1 MERFDGNES
10 ENKKNRAI
18 ENMADVEPVE
28 YEKGKLIRG
37 GGFWHAVRTIAL
49 PVLLAV
55 ALVATALWG
64 DEQRTLADGYRRNS
78 ENIYRRAF
86 TELCDDMSNMQ
97 TALGKLRVAAAPG
110 QYMLLL
116 DDIWRLSGSCV
127 SLMSQIP
134 SSHIDTAELNSFVVR
149 IGDYARSLSKKA
161 LEGEERSEDDMKRLE
176 ELYTKCAE
184 ISRELNDRLSIGDVP
199 TAAITNNDYFLSASG
214 GTEEDDKQDE
224 DIDKFPT
231 LIYDGPFSESS
242 EKREAKGLGGDMI
255 DQEKAKQQA
264 EAITGISGFELT
276 GETDGTIPSWDF
288 SSTENDSREVDISI
302 SKQGGK
308 LVWLMGSATGTAN
321 EVPPKDKADE
331 LKNAALEWLGK
342 AGFDNMKATY
352 AQYYSG
358 AAVINFA
365 ATKDEIILY
374 NDLVKVWVD
383 VDTKEIIGADA
394 RNYLFSHCERELAEP
409 AISPEEAE
417 ARVSVNLEIESRELA
432 LIPLTPETEKLCYE
446 FKGRCGEDEYIVY
459 IDAQTGYEQQIFV
472 IINTEN
478 GQLTI

>member
-214 GTEEDDKQDE
+214 TEEDDKQDE

-242 EKREAKGLGGDMI
+242 
-255 DQEKAKQQA
+255 
-264 EAITGISGFELT
+264 
-276 GETDGTIPSWDF
+276 
-288 SSTENDSREVDISI
+288 
-302 SKQGGK
+302 
-308 LVWLMGSATGTAN
+308 
-321 EVPPKDKADE
+321 
-331 LKNAALEWLGK
+331 
-342 AGFDNMKATY
+342 
-352 AQYYSG
+352 
-358 AAVINFA
+358 
-365 ATKDEIILY
+365 
-374 NDLVKVWVD
+374 
-383 VDTKEIIGADA
+383 
-394 RNYLFSHCERELAEP
+394 
-409 AISPEEAE
+409 
-417 ARVSVNLEIESRELA
+417 
-432 LIPLTPETEKLCYE
+432 
-446 FKGRCGEDEYIVY
+446 
-459 IDAQTGYEQQIFV
+459 
-472 IINTEN
+472 
-478 GQLTI
+478 

>member
-1 MERFDGNES
+1 MERWDGNES

-199 TAAITNNDYFLSASG
+199 TAAITNNDYFLSAS

>member
-1 MERFDGNES
+1 M
-10 ENKKNRAI
+10 
-18 ENMADVEPVE
+18 
-28 YEKGKLIRG
+28 
-37 GGFWHAVRTIAL
+37 
-49 PVLLAV
+49 
-55 ALVATALWG
+55 
-64 DEQRTLADGYRRNS
+64 
-78 ENIYRRAF
+78 
-86 TELCDDMSNMQ
+86 
-97 TALGKLRVAAAPG
+97 
-110 QYMLLL
+110 
-116 DDIWRLSGSCV
+116 
-127 SLMSQIP
+127 
-134 SSHIDTAELNSFVVR
+134 
-149 IGDYARSLSKKA
+149 
-161 LEGEERSEDDMKRLE
+161 
-176 ELYTKCAE
+176 
-184 ISRELNDRLSIGDVP
+184 
-199 TAAITNNDYFLSASG
+199 
-214 GTEEDDKQDE
+214 
-224 DIDKFPT
+224 
-231 LIYDGPFSESS
+231 
-242 EKREAKGLGGDMI
+242 
-255 DQEKAKQQA
+255 
-264 EAITGISGFELT
+264 
-276 GETDGTIPSWDF
+276 
-288 SSTENDSREVDISI
+288 DISI